1 MQISGT
7 GTFNYCN
14 YVASRGFILLP
25 IVLRF
30 FLTIFFAILGLAQLG
45 AQTTPPIRIVASFTI
60 PHEWCQVAVGQSL
73 NVTCLVPEKSELHGF
88 QLSAKDAQSLD
99 RASLIIGMSPDLEP
113 WLAAWV
119 KANHREAKAIWLSPA
134 SPSADP
140 HRWTDP
146 QEALKMLEALHLALV
161 GRLPPGVA
169 SPQTYERQVAEM
181 KAVDQELRQLF
192 GPLPE
197 DARTMITQHP
207 NLSWFAK
214 RYGLRIADTILASGS
229 AEAADPSARHY
240 SNLLTQIRTQQVRV
254 IITDEGQNEAL
265 ARRLAKDAGIPAPL
279 ALSFEYLE
287 PRGQE
292 GDTWASM
299 MRRNARRLH
308 AALMTR

>member
-1 MQISGT
+1 
-7 GTFNYCN
+7 
-14 YVASRGFILLP
+14 
-25 IVLRF
+25 VLRF

-73 NVTCLVPEKSELHGF
+73 NVKCLVPEKSELHGF

-119 KANHREAKAIWLSPA
+119 KANHREAKVIWLSPA
-134 SPSADP
+134 SPTTDP

-146 QEALKMLEALHLALV
+146 QEALKMLEALHLAL
-161 GRLPPGVA
+161 GRLLPGVA

-181 KAVDQELRQLF
+181 KAVDQDLSRLF
-192 GPLPE
+192 SSLPE
-197 DARTMITQHP
+197 NARTVITQHP

-240 SNLLTQIRTQQVRV
+240 SDLLTQIRTQQVRV
-254 IITDEGQNEAL
+254 IITDEGQNETL
-265 ARRLAKDAGIPAPL
+265 ARRLAKDAAIPAPL

-287 PRGQE
+287 PRGQD

-299 MRRNARRLH
+299 MRRNAQRLH
-308 AALMTR
+308 AALMTP

>member
-1 MQISGT
+1 
-7 GTFNYCN
+7 
-14 YVASRGFILLP
+14 
-25 IVLRF
+25 VLRF

-73 NVTCLVPEKSELHGF
+73 NVKCLVPEKSELHGF

-119 KANHREAKAIWLSPA
+119 KANHREAKLIWLSPA
-134 SPSADP
+134 SPTTDP

-146 QEALKMLEALHLALV
+146 QEALKMLEALHLAL
-161 GRLPPGVA
+161 GRLLPGVA

-181 KAVDQELRQLF
+181 KAVDQDLSRLF
-192 GPLPE
+192 SSLPE
-197 DARTMITQHP
+197 NARTVITQHP

-240 SNLLTQIRTQQVRV
+240 SDLLTQIRTQQVRV
-254 IITDEGQNEAL
+254 IITDEGQMRPSPVAW
-265 ARRLAKDAGIPAPL
+265 
-279 ALSFEYLE
+279 
-287 PRGQE
+287 PRMQ
-292 GDTWASM
+292 
-299 MRRNARRLH
+299 RFPRP
-308 AALMTR
+308 

>member
-1 MQISGT
+1 M
-7 GTFNYCN
+7 
-14 YVASRGFILLP
+14 
-25 IVLRF
+25 LRF

-73 NVTCLVPEKSELHGF
+73 NVKCLVPEKSELHGF

-119 KANHREAKAIWLSPA
+119 KANHREAKVIWLSPA
-134 SPSADP
+134 SPTTDP

-146 QEALKMLEALHLALV
+146 QEALKMLEALHLAL
-161 GRLPPGVA
+161 GRLLPGVA

-181 KAVDQELRQLF
+181 KAVDQDLSRLF
-192 GPLPE
+192 SSLPE
-197 DARTMITQHP
+197 NARTVITQHP

-240 SNLLTQIRTQQVRV
+240 SDLLTQIRTQQVRV
-254 IITDEGQNEAL
+254 IITDEGQNETL
-265 ARRLAKDAGIPAPL
+265 ARRLAKDAAIPAPL

-287 PRGQE
+287 PRGQD
-292 GDTWASM
+292 GDSWASM
-299 MRRNARRLH
+299 MRRNAQRLH
-308 AALMTR
+308 AALMTP

>member
-1 MQISGT
+1 
-7 GTFNYCN
+7 
-14 YVASRGFILLP
+14 
-25 IVLRF
+25 VLRF

-73 NVTCLVPEKSELHGF
+73 NVKCLVPEKSELHGF

-119 KANHREAKAIWLSPA
+119 KANHREAKVIWLSPA
-134 SPSADP
+134 SPTTDP

-146 QEALKMLEALHLALV
+146 QEALKMLEALHLAL
-161 GRLPPGVA
+161 GRLLPGVA

-181 KAVDQELRQLF
+181 KAVDQDLSRLF
-192 GPLPE
+192 SSLPE
-197 DARTMITQHP
+197 NARTVITQHP

-240 SNLLTQIRTQQVRV
+240 SDLLTQIRTQQVRV
-254 IITDEGQNEAL
+254 IITDEGQNETL
-265 ARRLAKDAGIPAPL
+265 ARRLAKDAAIPAPL

-287 PRGQE
+287 PRGQD
-292 GDTWASM
+292 GDSWASM
-299 MRRNARRLH
+299 MRRNAQRLH
-308 AALMTR
+308 AALMTP